1 MPLVLLKRVLQLEGS
16 GLSPFPPVAFLQS
29 TVELAYVVFLL
40 YDVYTMWGYEN
51 VINLSSAMSRN
62 GYVWGWT
69 ILSIK
74 SNNDEGYGCS
84 HRSLFSTSVRC

>member
-1 MPLVLLKRVLQLEGS
+1 MCPSVLLKRVLQLEGS

-51 VINLSSAMSRN
+51 VINLRSAMSRQLK
-62 GYVWGWT
+62 GE
-69 ILSIK
+69 I
-74 SNNDEGYGCS
+74 
-84 HRSLFSTSVRC
+84 TSSP

>member
-1 MPLVLLKRVLQLEGS
+1 MCPSVLLKRVLQLEGS

-51 VINLSSAMSRN
+51 VINLRSAMSRQLK
-62 GYVWGWT
+62 GEIT
-69 ILSIK
+69 IAPELLQEAQIQLPLQSAVPLWQ
-74 SNNDEGYGCS
+74 
-84 HRSLFSTSVRC
+84 RS